1 MILETPSRAGRL
13 KPVSRAVALMT
24 AAALVLGN
32 QPALAQPK
40 QIDPAK
46 ALPIIRD
53 AEIEQLMRD
62 YTAPIL
68 KVAGLGHQNV
78 QVVLINSRV
87 FNAFVMDGRRIFIN
101 VGALYD
107 AKTPNEVIGVLAH
120 ETGHMAGGHLSRL
133 REQLANAQ
141 TASIIALL
149 LGVGAMVGGAKA
161 GGSAGSNIGEI
172 APAAIQAPQEMIRR
186 SLLSYVRAQEE
197 SADRA
202 AVKFLNATGQS
213 AKGMQDTFRRFVDDM
228 LVVSSRVDP
237 YQQTHPMPRERVQ
250 ALEELVKTNPYWDK
264 KDPPELQL
272 RHDMMRAKLAGFLER
287 PDAVARRYPSTDTS
301 LPARYAR
308 AIAAYR
314 YGELS
319 GALAQIDALIQAQP
333 NNPYFYELRG
343 QALLESAHPAQAV
356 APLRRAAA
364 LAPNAAL
371 IRIMLGQALVA
382 TGENRYSDEAISL
395 LRVAMQRE
403 PDAPEVYSQLA
414 MAYGRKG
421 DVAEADLASAQ
432 AALARGDMKTARELA
447 ARAKTRF
454 PTGSPGWVRSDDI
467 VGLKE
472 PKAGFFGGSK
482 FTIGPARTGS
492 SFTGSSLT
500 GPQQ

>member
-1 MILETPSRAGRL
+1 MPASRAI
-13 KPVSRAVALMT
+13 
-24 AAALVLGN
+24 ALVTASAMLLGG
-32 QPALAQPK
+32 QPTFAQPK
-40 QIDPAK
+40 GGPNLG
-46 ALPIIRD
+46 LPIIRD
-53 AEIEQLMRD
+53 AEIEQLLRD

-68 KVAGLGHQNV
+68 KAAGLTQQNV
-78 QVVLINSRV
+78 QVVLINERA

-107 AKTPNEVIGVLAH
+107 SKTPNEIIGVLAH

-141 TASIIALL
+141 TASIIAML
-149 LGVGAMVGGAKA
+149 LGVGALVGGAA
-161 GGSAGSNIGEI
+161 SGGASNNNLGQI
-172 APAAIQAPQEMIRR
+172 APALIQGPQEMIRR

-213 AKGMQDTFRRFVDDM
+213 AKGMSNTFKRFAED
-228 LVVSSRVDP
+228 LLIVSTRVDP
-237 YQQTHPMPRERVQ
+237 YQQSHPMPRERVI

-264 KDPPELQL
+264 ADPPELQL
-272 RHDMMRAKLAGFLER
+272 RHDLMRAKLAGFLER
-287 PDAVARRYPSTDTS
+287 PDTVARRYPSSDTS

-314 YGELS
+314 YSGLS

-333 NNPYFYELRG
+333 NNPYFHELKG
-343 QALLESAHPAQAV
+343 QALLESAHPAQAI

-382 TGENRYSDEAISL
+382 TGETRYSDEAISL

-403 PDAPEVYSQLA
+403 PEAPEVYSQLA

-421 DVAEADLASAQ
+421 EVGEADLASAQ

-472 PKAGFFGGSK
+472 PKASIFGSSK
-482 FTIGPARTGS
+482 FTIGPAQRGS
-492 SFTGSSLT
+492 ATT
-500 GPQQ
+500 GPTQ

>member
-1 MILETPSRAGRL
+1 MPASRAI
-13 KPVSRAVALMT
+13 
-24 AAALVLGN
+24 ALVTASALLFGG
-32 QPALAQPK
+32 QPAAAQPK
-40 QIDPAK
+40 GGPNLG
-46 ALPIIRD
+46 LPIIRD
-53 AEIEQLMRD
+53 AEIEQLLRD

-68 KVAGLGHQNV
+68 KAASLTQQNV
-78 QVVLINSRV
+78 QVVLINERA
-87 FNAFVMDGRRIFIN
+87 FNAFVMDGRRIFVN

-107 AKTPNEVIGVLAH
+107 SKTPNEIIGVLAH

-133 REQLANAQ
+133 REQMATAQ
-141 TASIIALL
+141 TASIIAML
-149 LGVGAMVGGAKA
+149 LGVGALVGGAA
-161 GGSAGSNIGEI
+161 SGGASNNNLGQV
-172 APAAIQAPQEMIRR
+172 APALLQGPQEMIRR

-213 AKGMQDTFRRFVDDM
+213 AKGMSNTFKRFADD
-228 LVVSSRVDP
+228 LLIVSSRVDP
-237 YQQTHPMPRERVQ
+237 YQQSHPMPRERVI
-250 ALEELVKTNPYWDK
+250 ALEELVKTNTYWDK
-264 KDPPELQL
+264 RDPPELQL

-287 PDAVARRYPSTDTS
+287 PDTVARRYPSTDTS

-314 YGELS
+314 YGEVS
-319 GALAQIDALIQAQP
+319 TALAQIDALIQAQP
-333 NNPYFYELRG
+333 NNPYFHELKG
-343 QALLESAHPAQAV
+343 QALLESAHPAQSI

-382 TGENRYSDEAISL
+382 TGENRHSDEAISL

-403 PDAPEVYSQLA
+403 PEAPEVYSQLA

-421 DVAEADLASAQ
+421 EVGEADLASAQ

-467 VGLKE
+467 VALKQ
-472 PKAGFFGGSK
+472 PRQSMFGSTK
-482 FTIGPARTGS
+482 FTIGPAQRGPAP
-492 SFTGSSLT
+492 T
-500 GPQQ
+500 GPTQ

>member
-1 MILETPSRAGRL
+1 MLLAG
-13 KPVSRAVALMT
+13 
-24 AAALVLGN
+24 
-32 QPALAQPK
+32 QPAFAQPK
-40 QIDPAK
+40 KPGGPAGG
-46 ALPIIRD
+46 LPLIRD

-68 KVAGLGHQNV
+68 KAAGLGQQNV
-78 QVVLINSRV
+78 QVVLINARV
-87 FNAFVMDGRRIFIN
+87 FNAFVMDGRRIFVN

-107 AKTPNEVIGVLAH
+107 SKTPNEIIGVLAH

-133 REQLANAQ
+133 REQLATAQ
-141 TASIIALL
+141 TASIIAML
-149 LGVGAMVGGAKA
+149 LGVGAIVGGAAA
-161 GGSAGSNIGEI
+161 GRGNDVGQI
-172 APAAIQAPQEMIRR
+172 APAAIQGPQEMIRR
-186 SLLSYVRAQEE
+186 SVLSYVRAQEE

-213 AKGMQDTFRRFVDDM
+213 AKGMQDTFKRFADD
-228 LVVSSRVDP
+228 LLIVSSRVDP
-237 YQQTHPMPRERVQ
+237 YQQTHPMPRERVS
-250 ALEELVKTNPYWDK
+250 ALQDLVKTNQYWDK

-287 PDAVARRYPSTDTS
+287 PDTVARRYPSTDTS

-319 GALAQIDALIQAQP
+319 GALAQIDALIQTQP
-333 NNPYFYELRG
+333 NNPYFHELKG
-343 QALLESAHPAQAV
+343 QALLESAHPQRAI

-382 TGENRYSDEAISL
+382 TGETRYSDEAISL

-403 PDAPEVYSQLA
+403 PDAPEVFSQLA

-472 PKAGFFGGSK
+472 PRASLFSGSK
-482 FTIGPARTGS
+482 FTIGPARSGPAS
-492 SFTGSSLT
+492 T
-500 GPQQ
+500 GPAQ

>member
-1 MILETPSRAGRL
+1 MPAA
-13 KPVSRAVALMT
+13 RAVALLT
-24 AAALVLGN
+24 AGAMVLAG

-40 QIDPAK
+40 PGG
-46 ALPIIRD
+46 LPIIRD

-68 KVAGLGHQNV
+68 KVAGLGQQNV
-78 QVVLINSRV
+78 QIVLINERA

-107 AKTPNEVIGVLAH
+107 SKTPNEIIGVLAH

-141 TASIIALL
+141 TASIIAML
-149 LGVGAMVGGAKA
+149 LGVGALVGGAKA
-161 GGSAGSNIGEI
+161 GGGDNMGAIAG
-172 APAAIQAPQEMIRR
+172 AAIQAPQEMIRR

-213 AKGMQDTFRRFVDDM
+213 AKGMQNTFKRFAEDFM
-228 LVVSSRVDP
+228 IIATRVDP
-237 YQQTHPMPRERVQ
+237 YQQSHPMPKERVI
-250 ALEELVKTNPYWDK
+250 ALEDLVKTNQHWDK

-272 RHDMMRAKLAGFLER
+272 RHDLMRAKLAGFLER
-287 PDAVARRYPSTDTS
+287 PDTVARRYPSTDTG

-314 YGELS
+314 FGGLS
-319 GALAQIDALIQAQP
+319 GALTQIDSLIQSQP
-333 NNPYFYELRG
+333 NNPYFHELKG
-343 QALLESAHPAQAV
+343 QALLEGAQPAAAI

-382 TGENRYSDEAISL
+382 TGENKYSDEAISL

-403 PDAPEVYSQLA
+403 PEQPEVFSQLA

-421 DVAEADLASAQ
+421 ELAEADLASAQ
-432 AALARGDMKTARELA
+432 AALARGDAKTARELA

-467 VGLKE
+467 VSLKQQ
-472 PKAGFFGGSK
+472 AGSRFK
-482 FTIGPARTGS
+482 TNFTIGPAKGS
-492 SFTGSSLT
+492 S
-500 GPQQ
+500 Q